1 MTNSLLEALN
11 EATIARQNSA
21 GAPVSKKIN
30 RLLMDAIDLGK
41 ENALD
46 QEFIKQ
52 AEDLL
57 KKIEVS
63 QDLLQDISALQHVMP
78 IKDQTTYMENI
89 YKLEKSIEK
98 SIENGIDQNQIQLG
112 LDLIGR
118 CQIEYWLSVL
128 LDRLKDVTTA
138 SDANEHDMNKL
149 RAAIDKA
156 QNLQAD
162 EEILERAY
170 RFLRRLDAELGM
182 YRALKAIPVV
192 KLPIENPPEGY
203 WTEKDTGKIQE
214 TEGYPLPPADT
225 GEYVWISSESMTS
238 FIDAINRLKSVYQG
252 AESLGANATIIQ
264 ESKDRLVKA
273 EKELKQLEVKDLA
286 DKNIAIEAAKKLAKK
301 LKGGK
306 GKKK

>member
-1 MTNSLLEALN
+1 MTNSLIEALN
-11 EATIARQNSA
+11 EATLARQNLTS
-21 GAPVSKKIN
+21 VSKKVN

-46 QEFIKQ
+46 QDYIKQ

-63 QDLLQDISALQHVMP
+63 QDLLQDITALQQVMP
-78 IKDQTTYMENI
+78 IKDQTTYMGNI

-98 SIENGIDQNQIQLG
+98 AIENGIDQNQIQLG

-128 LDRLKDVTTA
+128 LERLKDVVTA

-149 RAAIDKA
+149 RTAIDKA

-162 EEILERAY
+162 EEILERAF

-182 YRALKAIPVV
+182 YRALKAIPTV
-192 KLPIENPPEGY
+192 KLPMENPPEGY
-203 WTEKDTGKIQE
+203 WTEKDTGHIKE

-225 GEYVWISSESMTS
+225 GEYVWVPAESMTN
-238 FIDAINRLKSVYQG
+238 FVDAINRLKGVYQG
-252 AESLGANATIIQ
+252 AESLGANPTIIQ
-264 ESKDRLVKA
+264 ESKDRLTKA
-273 EKELKQLEVKDLA
+273 DKELKQLEAKDLV
-286 DKNIAIEAAKKLAKK
+286 DKTAATEAAKKLAKK
-301 LKGGK
+301 LKAGK